1 MIYSRRGLS
10 AVVTTLIIILLSLVA
25 IGIIWV
31 VVNNVLEGGAETT
44 EIGAKCLQVDIKAT
58 AASCNAGNCNVTYNR
73 KSGGD
78 AIDGI
83 KIVMSDGQNSVQT
96 DVPGNVAPLAIVTK
110 TNVNAT
116 TLSTPSSVQIAAYF
130 VDASGQEQVCTPGSA
145 FEF

>member
-1 MIYSRRGLS
+1 MIYNNKGLS

-44 EIGAKCLQVDIKAT
+44 EIGAKCLQVDIKAVN
-58 AASCNAGNCNVTYNR
+58 ASCAAGTCSITYTR
-73 KSGGD
+73 AARGD

-83 KIVMSDGQNSVQT
+83 VMVLSNGTESDTEKVTGTLDPLATRTSSMTTTLTAPNSVE
-96 DVPGNVAPLAIVTK
+96 
-110 TNVNAT
+110 
-116 TLSTPSSVQIAAYF
+116 IAAYF
-130 VDASGQEQVCTPGSA
+130 TDASGQDQTCTAGTP